1 MMVWMM
7 PMVMP
12 IMMISV
18 PIVPVV
24 RSPIP
29 IIVIIIPA
37 IVIPVVRMYTRIRV
51 NYDVSNNIRE
61 LVVETDIPIWI
72 VVNIGDCHVWSFYI
86 RHFIVC
92 CT

>member
-1 MMVWMM
+1 M
-7 PMVMP
+7 PVIMP

-29 IIVIIIPA
+29 VIMIIIPA
-37 IVIPVVRMYTRIRV
+37 IEIPVVRIYARIRV
-51 NYDVSNNIRE
+51 NYDVSNNIGE
-61 LVVETDIPIWI
+61 LVVKTNIPIWI
-72 VVNIGDCHVWSFYI
+72 VVNICDCHVWSFYI